1 MKRKK
6 VIVYITMAGFDSS
19 CPVLAEERYN
29 GFVAVPGHQL
39 RVVAEDKSFINR
51 DSLYY
56 CYKTDYKRKCYDC
69 FTFSQVGHSIEPSV
83 SMSFVLRCQGY
94 HPKTGSPGF
103 SVDECIKAGVP
114 AHKAKLYVNSETGLL
129 HIKPMMLRAC

>member
-19 CPVLAEERYN
+19 CPVLAEEREN
-29 GFVAVPGHQL
+29 GFIAVPGHQL
-39 RVVAEDKSFINR
+39 RVVAEDKSFINK

-69 FTFSQVGHSIEPSV
+69 FTPAALLLQHEPSV
-83 SMSFVLRCQGY
+83 KKGYVMRCAGY
-94 HPKTGSPGF
+94 NPETGNPGF
-103 SVDECIKAGVP
+103 TPAEARAAGIPWYKSIMYADEK
-114 AHKAKLYVNSETGLL
+114 TGLL
-129 HIKPMMLRAC
+129 HLTMNAVKVA